1 MVYHHLNTP
10 LFMININKSLVFA
23 LKCCLFVKKST
34 KSYENSA
41 ASVDK
46 IVLPVII
53 CMRKLF
59 DKKYINYFFL
69 DKWIILRDNHYEKNR
84 QGRIGMYKR
93 ESGGW
98 LKHYDF
104 LLLDMICLQIAFL
117 LSFVVLGRWV
127 NPYSHIL
134 YRKMAL
140 YLEVADAAVAF
151 FVGTFSDVL
160 KKGYYRNFVTTVQH
174 AAIVFGLSVLYLFLS
189 KEGQLYSR
197 LSLTI
202 TFILYVF
209 ITYAVRELRKHEI
222 YKQMENGSKESLFI
236 VTTGDVAGQVV
247 DKMMKN
253 NYARYRMAGMA
264 VIDTEAVGQTING
277 VDVVADAL
285 TAVDYVCQNWVDE
298 VLIVISDSQPY
309 PKKLIDQLTET
320 GVTVHLNLAK
330 TLNMSGKKQFV
341 EQIGPYTVL
350 TTTMNYAS
358 ARQLLIKR
366 VIDILGGLVG
376 CLLTAII
383 FIFVAPAI
391 YISSPGPIFFAQER
405 VGKNGKTFKMY
416 KFRSMYM
423 DAEARKAELM
433 KNNKLGDGKMFKM
446 DFDPRVIGNRIL
458 PDGTKKTGIGDFIR
472 RTSLDEFPQFF
483 NVLKGDMSIVG
494 TRPPLVSETELYEP
508 HHFARLAIK
517 PGITGLWQVSG
528 RSDIT
533 DFEEVVRLDTE
544 YIDNWNVGM
553 DIKILLKTVA
563 VVLKKDGSM

>member
-1 MVYHHLNTP
+1 
-10 LFMININKSLVFA
+10 
-23 LKCCLFVKKST
+23 
-34 KSYENSA
+34 
-41 ASVDK
+41 
-46 IVLPVII
+46 
-53 CMRKLF
+53 
-59 DKKYINYFFL
+59 
-69 DKWIILRDNHYEKNR
+69 
-84 QGRIGMYKR
+84 
-93 ESGGW
+93 
-98 LKHYDF
+98 
-104 LLLDMICLQIAFL
+104 
-117 LSFVVLGRWV
+117 
-127 NPYSHIL
+127 
-134 YRKMAL
+134 
-140 YLEVADAAVAF
+140 
-151 FVGTFSDVL
+151 
-160 KKGYYRNFVTTVQH
+160 
-174 AAIVFGLSVLYLFLS
+174 
-189 KEGQLYSR
+189 
-197 LSLTI
+197 
-202 TFILYVF
+202 
-209 ITYAVRELRKHEI
+209 
-222 YKQMENGSKESLFI
+222 MENGSKESLFI

-285 TAVDYVCQNWVDE
+285 TTVDYVCQNWVDE

-330 TLNMSGKKQFV
+330 TLNMSGRKQFV
-341 EQIGPYTVL
+341 EHIGPYTVL

-358 ARQLLIKR
+358 ARQLLVKR

-391 YISSPGPIFFAQER
+391 YISSPGPVFFAQER

-416 KFRSMYM
+416 KFRSMYV

-433 KNNKLGDGKMFKM
+433 KDNKLEDGKMFKM
-446 DFDPRVIGNRIL
+446 DFDPRVIGNKIL